1 MDVDPPAETGK
12 APETVPA
19 AAEDD
24 EDEEQITDL
33 LDLLSQSEDDALPP
47 TAKIPLLT
55 SILTESGPP
64 DGDGEARY
72 GPKASS
78 VKERAV
84 YGLARSYCATGRY
97 DEVVALLTGDV
108 CRGFFDNATKAK
120 CAKVVRAVLDVVCG
134 LAPEQLDM
142 QADICRNII
151 KWCKEEKRNFLRQRV
166 EAKLAFILY
175 EQEKYGD
182 ALTLVDDLLVELKK
196 LDDKQLLVETHLVES
211 KIHHGLRGM
220 AKAKAA
226 LTASR
231 TCANAI
237 YVAPTLQATIDS
249 MSGTLHCEE
258 GDYNTAHSYFLEAF
272 EQLDQMDDRDRAVK
286 ALKYMMLC
294 RILDSL
300 TKALKL
306 SAAGGVGAKSDRSEV
321 DLSGM
326 ISGKQGVKYAG
337 KDIEAMSAIAAA
349 ASRRSLKEFESVIEQ
364 YTEQLQEDVLIKHH
378 LGILSEQLLESNLI
392 RIIEPYSCVEISHVA
407 ALIEMPQPVVEKKLS
422 QMILDG
428 KFQGILD
435 QGKGQL
441 IVYEE
446 GEKDAVVEKGLQVI
460 SNMDNVVSSLF
471 DRSRALRTMM
481 V

>member
-1 MDVDPPAETGK
+1 MPFIVIGAAITG
-12 APETVPA
+12 
-19 AAEDD
+19 
-24 EDEEQITDL
+24 I
-33 LDLLSQSEDDALPP
+33 
-47 TAKIPLLT
+47 
-55 SILTESGPP
+55 
-64 DGDGEARY
+64 R
-72 GPKASS
+72 
-78 VKERAV
+78 
-84 YGLARSYCATGRY
+84 
-97 DEVVALLTGDV
+97 ALLQQQAEV
-108 CRGFFDNATKAK
+108 C
-120 CAKVVRAVLDVVCG
+120 
-134 LAPEQLDM
+134 Q
-142 QADICRNII
+142 NII
-151 KWCKEEKRNFLRQRV
+151 KWCKAEKRTFLRQRV

-175 EQEKYGD
+175 EQEKYSD

-237 YVAPTLQATIDS
+237 YVAPTLQSTIDS

-272 EQLDQMDDRDRAVK
+272 EQLDQMDDRERAIK

-306 SAAGGVGAKSDRSEV
+306 SAAGGVGAKSDRSDV

-337 KDIEAMSAIAAA
+337 KDIKAMSAIAAA
-349 ASRRSLKEFESVIEQ
+349 ASRRSLKEFEAVIEE
-364 YTEQLQEDVLIKHH
+364 YSAQLQEDVLIKHH
-378 LGILSEQLLESNLI
+378 LSILSEQLLESNLI

-407 ALIEMPQPVVEKKLS
+407 FLIEMPQPTVEKKLS

-446 GEKDAVVEKGLQVI
+446 GEKDAVIEKGLQVI

-471 DRSRALRTMM
+471 DRAGALTVMM
-481 V
+481 S